1 MSNYVPLDEA
11 AKRLGVNPD
20 QLVEMLS
27 RGDIFGYRDG
37 ASWKFKPEEIERV
50 QQEMA
55 GDLDEDAGG
64 SSLLLS
70 EGDLGLSGS
79 GSNIKKGDDAGSD
92 VALVPDPSSGSGV
105 RLVTRGTSK
114 AGDGDALSP
123 IGDSDGDLQLVNEDS
138 GDLSGAASSDVLG
151 SGVLSGIGSASGT
164 GSGGG
169 SKIGSSGSLDL
180 DGDLQLADDDEDDLV
195 LGSGSDLAL
204 ATDSGINLMSPS
216 DSGLSLE
223 DEPLDLAGTGISGLD
238 LATEGSDVGSGVGSA
253 AASGSLVDFQQD
265 EEFQLSPSGGIE
277 VEEDSG
283 SQVIELEDSTEFG
296 SAPVALSGGD
306 DLGAFAGGDD
316 LGGGLG
322 MEDLG
327 AGMAG
332 GAAMAAAR
340 GTPEIPYTS
349 LQVGALLFILLI
361 YALAGILVTDIG
373 RNMWAWNASPTSD
386 LTSGLTQMVID
397 SVGIK

>member
-55 GDLDEDAGG
+55 GDLDEEAGG

-79 GSNIKKGDDAGSD
+79 GSNINKGDDAGSD

-114 AGDGDALSP
+114 AGDSDALSP

-151 SGVLSGIGSASGT
+151 SGVLSGISSASGT

-306 DLGAFAGGDD
+306 
-316 LGGGLG
+316 
-322 MEDLG
+322 
-327 AGMAG
+327 
-332 GAAMAAAR
+332 
-340 GTPEIPYTS
+340 
-349 LQVGALLFILLI
+349 VGCIRWRRRFRWWSR
-361 YALAGILVTDIG
+361 YGRPRG
-373 RNMWAWNASPTSD
+373 RNGWWGCD
-386 LTSGLTQMVID
+386 GSGTWHA
-397 SVGIK
+397 